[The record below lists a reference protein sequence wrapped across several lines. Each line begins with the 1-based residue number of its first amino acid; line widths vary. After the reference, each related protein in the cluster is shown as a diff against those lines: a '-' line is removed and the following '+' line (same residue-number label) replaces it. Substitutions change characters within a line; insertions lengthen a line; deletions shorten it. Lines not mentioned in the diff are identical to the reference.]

1 MFDVESVNLLT
12 AVLVLCCLS
21 SLHVVDPHFSVDLCH
36 LWRRIMTAG
45 IGLVWTM
52 SSSHAAQIAPGSP
65 FVLLERGERCQLR
78 WKQVVRYSVDNGDG
92 YLEFIKRS
100 WLNRTLQASN
110 VMIPQSFNVDNAS
123 LTCAIPLLLMRE
135 GVEDK
140 RELEKKSFTGKEK
153 DGQNGVANTLQCY
166 SRACLNDYRLAE
178 RKCLLS
184 AILISAVFFLK
195 IL

>member
-1 MFDVESVNLLT
+1 MTKICVPACDILISGYVQMMVFLWKSSLYLLWNVFLMFDVESVNLLT

-36 LWRRIMTAG
+36 LWLRIMTAG

-52 SSSHAAQIAPGSP
+52 SSSHASQIAPGSP

-110 VMIPQSFNVDNAS
+110 VMIPQSF
-123 LTCAIPLLLMRE
+123 
-135 GVEDK
+135 K
-140 RELEKKSFTGKEK
+140 
-153 DGQNGVANTLQCY
+153 
-166 SRACLNDYRLAE
+166 
-178 RKCLLS
+178 
-184 AILISAVFFLK
+184 
-195 IL
+195 